1 MLKFGI
7 LKKESTMDD
16 NKRFLDHLG
25 VTAWHAAGWTGSRG
39 LTATGEELGAATMR
53 KARKR
58 YSG

>member
-1 MLKFGI
+1 
-7 LKKESTMDD
+7 MDD